1 MQHTVIGLFD
11 TYTQAEEARDALV
24 QAGFARSD
32 IALQTRSEPTYASD
46 STSAADTTPPD
57 HEGMLAN
64 LERFFASLFE
74 SSARPPEVAQY
85 AEAVRRGAVMVSVD
99 AATDAHAELARST
112 LARIGAIDVEERAQT
127 WHAPDDDMVRA
138 HSPLDELGIRR
149 RTVAPQREPSS
160 AQGQGPARSYP
171 RSSDKPQTGARW
183 SADDPAATA
192 TAAGAAP
199 GMGAVF
205 PPGHGEPERSAAP
218 RADLTEAAQHA
229 PTEPSA
235 EPGKSA
241 SGPEASPHPEAS
253 IPDEFLEYEED
264 FRRDYDTKYAGKSS
278 RYADYK
284 DAYRYGATVGRDARY
299 RNRPWTD
306 VEPHA
311 QRDWETAYPHNAW
324 ARFKEAVR
332 HGWDRVTGHDSGRGT

>member
-11 TYTQAEEARDALV
+11 TYKQAEEARDTLV
-24 QAGFARSD
+24 EAGFTRGD

-46 STSAADTTPPD
+46 ATSAADTTPPAD
-57 HEGMLAN
+57 AGMLAN

-74 SSARPPEVAQY
+74 SGPRPPEVAQY

-112 LARIGAIDVEERAQT
+112 LARIGAIDIEERAQT
-127 WHAPDDDMVRA
+127 WQAPDTDMVRA

-149 RTVAPQREPSS
+149 RSMAPHESSS
-160 AQGQGPARSYP
+160 AQEQGPARSYP
-171 RSSDKPQTGARW
+171 RSSDKPQTGAHW

-205 PPGHGEPERSAAP
+205 PPGHREPERPAGS
-218 RADLTEAAQHA
+218 RADVTEAAQYA
-229 PTEPSA
+229 PSTPPA
-235 EPGKSA
+235 DPGKSA
-241 SGPEASPHPEAS
+241 SGPDAPPDPAAA

-264 FRRDYDTKYAGKSS
+264 FRRDYGTRYAGKSS
-278 RYADYK
+278 RYADYQ
-284 DAYRYGATVGRDARY
+284 DAYRYGAIVGRDARY
-299 RNRPWTD
+299 RNRAWTD

-332 HGWDRVTGHDSGRGT
+332 HGWDRVTGHDSSRDT